1 MSKEEIFRSI
11 LLRVS
16 ENAGI
21 PESDILGKKRDPHI
35 IEVRH
40 TFRYLLLKNGLKK
53 REIALLTG
61 CNHATISSAIK
72 RFEDLLQ
79 TEPKFRKKIQA
90 NFSDLLKIK
99 VKKPVYIIGKVT
111 GMPYKECIKK
121 FKDREAELNRA
132 GYIAINPMRLV
143 PKNTPWHEAMR
154 ICLAAMIQCYGVNP
168 LDDWK
173 DSRGGMLE
181 MHLAQELK
189 MNIMYKF

>member
-11 LLRVS
+11 LSRVS
-16 ENAGI
+16 DKTGI
-21 PESDILGKKRDPHI
+21 SESDILGKKRDTPI
-35 IEVRH
+35 IEARQL
-40 TFRYLLLKNGLKK
+40 FRSLLFRNSLSKN
-53 REIALLTG
+53 EIAKQTN
-61 CNHATISSAIK
+61 CNHVTVGSGIK

-79 TEPKFRKKIQA
+79 TDPKFREKIQL
-90 NFSDLLKIK
+90 NFSDLLEIK

-111 GMPYKECIKK
+111 GMPYKDCVNK
-121 FKDREAELNRA
+121 FKEREAELNRA
-132 GYIAINPMRLV
+132 GYIAVNPMRLV